1 MPMTAASA
9 TAGCKVAES
18 LAVDGRLR
26 AARGWSYHDAMN
38 LQDAISSRRSVRNFA
53 DKAVPAEVIR
63 RVLEQALRAPSGG
76 NLQPWHLH
84 IVGGEKLDKLKTLMR
99 ERIQVAPGGEDR
111 EYDIYP
117 RELVAPYRDRRYAVG
132 EAMYARLGIPREN
145 KAARRQWFARNYQFF
160 GAPLA
165 LFCSVDR
172 RMGPPQWSDLGMLL
186 QNVMLLLRSEGLD
199 SCAQEC
205 WAIYPQTIGSFLSL
219 PTERM
224 LFTGM
229 AIGYADPNH
238 ALEGFMTERASLD
251 DAADFMGI

>member
-1 MPMTAASA
+1 
-9 TAGCKVAES
+9 
-18 LAVDGRLR
+18 
-26 AARGWSYHDAMN
+26 MN
-38 LQDAISSRRSVRNFA
+38 IQDAIASRRSVRHFL
-53 DKAVPAEVIR
+53 DRPVPADTLR

-84 IVGGEKLDKLKTLMR
+84 LVGGERLAELKTLMR
-99 ERIQVAPGGEDR
+99 ERVQQAPTGEGS

-117 RELVAPYRDRRYAVG
+117 RELVSPYRDRRYAVG
-132 EAMYARLGIPREN
+132 EQMYARLDIPREN
-145 KAARRQWFARNYQFF
+145 KAARLQWFARNYQFF

-186 QNVMLLLRSEGLD
+186 QNVMLLLRGEGLD

-205 WAIYPQTIGSFLSL
+205 WAIYPKTIGSFLSL
-219 PTERM
+219 PAERM

-229 AIGYADPNH
+229 SIGYADPDH
-238 ALEGFMTERASLD
+238 ALEGFMTERAPL
-251 DAADFMGI
+251 AEVAEFIGI